1 MLWSYRKQSKSS
13 LENHLYKHTGAIAT
27 LWIYRNYLYSIQ
39 GSYNA
44 FYQIQSEKPN
54 KLIDSLTQVILVTL
68 ANQYT
73 FACAFHK

>member
-1 MLWSYRKQSKSS
+1 MEYRK
-13 LENHLYKHTGAIAT
+13 
-27 LWIYRNYLYSIQ
+27 YSIQ